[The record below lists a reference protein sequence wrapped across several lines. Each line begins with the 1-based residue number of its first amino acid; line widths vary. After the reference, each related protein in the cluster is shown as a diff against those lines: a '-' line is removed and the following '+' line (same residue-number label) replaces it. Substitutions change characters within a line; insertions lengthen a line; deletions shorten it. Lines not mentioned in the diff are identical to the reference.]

1 MKNKTDDLLTQMKE
15 GAALTKAQRF
25 RLVLTLSIPAIL
37 AQIASVVMG
46 YIDAAMVG
54 RLGAEA
60 SASISLVSSSTW
72 LFGGAA
78 QWRPGFR
85 LRRLIISE
93 RGGCKRHGA

>member
-54 RLGAEA
+54 RLGAKHLHR
-60 SASISLVSSSTW
+60 SAS
-72 LFGGAA
+72 FQAA
-78 QWRPGFR
+78 H
-85 LRRLIISE
+85 
-93 RGGCKRHGA
+93 GCSAE